1 MNRFVHFDIYADV
14 PDRAVK
20 FYRSVFGWKAERYA
34 GPMDYWLITTGPDT
48 EPGINGGLGRRR
60 DPSDHTTNTVDV
72 TSLKETEAKITAAG
86 GKVLEPRIAIPGVGW
101 FALCADTEGNR
112 FGLMESDPKAK

>member
-112 FGLMESDPKAK
+112 FGLMESDPQAK